1 VSAAPQTATEAPRQA
16 EAEGGP
22 PPRQRRR
29 VIAGL
34 VVLVLAVGVFLAITR
49 PFSGGGSAGNGIDN
63 GSSTS
68 LASVT
73 RRSLAST
80 TNVNGTLGYAG
91 SFDVVN
97 QVTGTLTALPAVGDV
112 IEHGDVLYRVDG
124 SPVVLLEGSTPAY
137 RVLVPG
143 MRGPD
148 VRQLNAD
155 LVDLG
160 YATEAELDPTSDR
173 FDWDTSRALRKLQA
187 HVGLE
192 PTGILPLGQAVFL
205 PSGVRVTELSATL
218 GTTAQ
223 AGTSILSATS
233 TARRVHIDLDAAQQS
248 QIKEGDKAT
257 ITMPDGQTTPGVVS
271 KVGSVATTPSG
282 DSQDQSPTI
291 PVVVTPTHPAQTGQ
305 LDQAPV
311 LVSIT
316 TATVKNALVVP
327 VDALVALSGGGYAVE
342 VDSGGSRHL
351 VPVTLGMFDDA
362 EGLVQVSGSG
372 LREGQR
378 VVVPA
383 S

>member
-1 VSAAPQTATEAPRQA
+1 MT
-16 EAEGGP
+16 
-22 PPRQRRR
+22 
-29 VIAGL
+29 
-34 VVLVLAVGVFLAITR
+34 
-49 PFSGGGSAGNGIDN
+49 
-63 GSSTS
+63 
-68 LASVT
+68 
-73 RRSLAST
+73 
-80 TNVNGTLGYAG
+80 
-91 SFDVVN
+91 
-97 QVTGTLTALPAVGDV
+97 
-112 IEHGDVLYRVDG
+112 
-124 SPVVLLEGSTPAY
+124 
-137 RVLVPG
+137 
-143 MRGPD
+143 GPD

-327 VDALVALSGGGYAVE
+327 VDALIALSGGGYAVE